1 MSDYVTFE
9 AKIEPM
15 VWGKA
20 TYTIL
25 RIPPDMLDALGHAKR
40 VEGEIAEHPVNLAL
54 TRAPVIQGPF
64 LWAGQ
69 SLLDRIGITPGEVV
83 EVRLRPAPD
92 DRVDM
97 PDDVALALRAADVL
111 PVWQNLTPGKRR
123 GLLYK
128 IDTAKTD
135 ATRQKRIGLLL
146 AELSA

>member
-1 MSDYVTFE
+1 MNDYVTFE
-9 AKIEPM
+9 ARIEPM
-15 VWGKA
+15 VWGKS

-25 RIPPDMLDALGHAKR
+25 RIPPDMLDALGRAKR
-40 VEGEIAEHPVNLAL
+40 VEGEIAEHPVNLAP
-54 TRAPVIQGPF
+54 TRAPVIEGPF

-92 DRVDM
+92 DRVDL

-111 PVWQNLTPGKRR
+111 SVWQNLTPGKRR

-135 ATRQKRIGLLL
+135 ATRQKRIGLLI